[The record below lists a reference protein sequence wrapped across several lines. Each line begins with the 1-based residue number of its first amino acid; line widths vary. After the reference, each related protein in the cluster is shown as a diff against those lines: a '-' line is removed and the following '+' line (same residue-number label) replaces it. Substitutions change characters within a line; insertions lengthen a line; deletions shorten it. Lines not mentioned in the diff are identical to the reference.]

1 MTIDPIDEMARRD
14 AHQFLLTWRAARAE
28 NALRRSQGWVALSVW
43 LALLLASWA
52 VVVLAL
58 RYAPAIDAWRWK

>member
-28 NALRRSQGWVALSVW
+28 NALRRSQGWLAMFVW
-43 LALLLASWA
+43 LTLLLASWA
-52 VVVLAL
+52 VVVVVLW
-58 RYAPAIDAWRWK
+58 YAPALIRRWM